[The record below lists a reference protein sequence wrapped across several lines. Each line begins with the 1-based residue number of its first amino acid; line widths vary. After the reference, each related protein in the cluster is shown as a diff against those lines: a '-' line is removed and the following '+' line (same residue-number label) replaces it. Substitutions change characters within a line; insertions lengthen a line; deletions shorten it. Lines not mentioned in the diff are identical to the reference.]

1 MGINNL
7 HKLLRSRCPQVYEE
21 VHMSKYAFKKI
32 AIDIS
37 LYLFK
42 YKTIFGDKWLSA
54 FINLVSCMRR
64 NNIHCV
70 FIYDSGAP
78 PEKSAEQAERRE
90 TREKLREKVNEIEQS
105 VLEYKENGTI
115 SETLIEFNKKL
126 SKRRGDTNMKKLL
139 RRDVKEEEIKE
150 SDLAEMEEELVKIKN
165 QVISIS
171 SKDFELTKI
180 LFDIINVPYFQAP
193 LEAETMCSDIC
204 IRKQVDAVISED
216 TDVLAYGAPVFLTK
230 LNTHN
235 DTCTEIKYDRVLEE
249 LEITS
254 DQFLDLCIMCGCDYN
269 KNIFRVGPEKAYKLI
284 KEHGTIDDL
293 HNKGVIKDISVLK
306 HNRGRELFR
315 NYEKSNVSIP
325 YCGQPDFKRLQ
336 EFVFKYN
343 VNVNLS
349 SFHKACSPAV
359 LVFTEEEEEDNVEDN
374 VEIIEDNVE
383 DNIEIIED

>member
-7 HKLLRSRCPQVYEE
+7 HKLLRSKCPQIYEE
-21 VHMSKYAFKKI
+21 VHLSKYAFKKI

-54 FINLVSCMRR
+54 FINLVACMRR

-78 PEKSAEQAERRE
+78 PEKGAEQAERRE
-90 TREKLREKVNEIEQS
+90 TREKLRKKVLDIEQA
-105 VLEYKENGTI
+105 LEDYKENGDI
-115 SETLIEFNKKL
+115 SQPLIDFNKKL
-126 SKRRGDTNMKKLL
+126 AKRRGDTNMKKLL
-139 RRDVKEEEIKE
+139 RRDTPDDEIKD
-150 SDLAEMEEELVKIKN
+150 SDLVAMEEELVKIQN

-171 SKDFELTKI
+171 SADFDLTKI

-216 TDVLAYGAPVFLTK
+216 TDVLAYGAPVFLNK

-235 DTCTEIKYDRVLEE
+235 DTCIEIRYDKVIEALC
-249 LEITS
+249 ISS

-269 KNIFRVGPEKAYKLI
+269 KNIFRIGPEKAYKLL
-284 KEHGTIDDL
+284 KEHGNIDDL
-293 HNKGVIKDISVLK
+293 HNKGILKDISILK

-315 NYEKSNVSIP
+315 KYEKSNVSIP
-325 YCGQPDFKRLQ
+325 YCGQPDFKKLQ

-343 VNVNLS
+343 VNINLS

-359 LVFTEEEEEDNVEDN
+359 LVFTEEED
-374 VEIIEDNVE
+374 EIIQDG
-383 DNIEIIED
+383 IEIIEDEEIEY

>member
-7 HKLLRSRCPQVYEE
+7 HKLLRNKCPQIYEE
-21 VHMSKYAFKKI
+21 VHLSKYAFKKI

-78 PEKSAEQAERRE
+78 PEKGAEQAERRE
-90 TREKLREKVNEIEQS
+90 TREKLRQKVLEIEEA
-105 VLEYKENGTI
+105 LLDYKENGNISQTI
-115 SETLIEFNKKL
+115 IDFNKKL

-139 RRDVKEEEIKE
+139 RRDIKEDEIKD
-150 SDLAEMEEELVKIKN
+150 SDLAEMDEELIKIKN

-171 SKDFELTKI
+171 STDFDLTKI

-193 LEAETMCSDIC
+193 LEAETMCADIC

-216 TDVLAYGAPVFLTK
+216 TDVLAYGAPIFLTK

-235 DTCTEIKYDRVLEE
+235 DTCTEIKYNDVIKE
-249 LEITS
+249 LDIS
-254 DQFLDLCIMCGCDYN
+254 SPQFLDLCIMCGCDYN
-269 KNIFRVGPEKAYKLI
+269 KNIFRIGPEKAYKLL
-284 KEHGTIDDL
+284 KEHGNIDDL
-293 HNKGVIKDISVLK
+293 HNKGVLKDISVLK
-306 HNRGRELFR
+306 HNRSRELFR
-315 NYEKSNVSIP
+315 NYQKSNVSIP
-325 YCGQPDFKRLQ
+325 YCGQPDFKKLQ
-336 EFVFKYN
+336 EFVFKHN
-343 VNVNLS
+343 VSINLS

-359 LVFTEEEEEDNVEDN
+359 LVFTEEEEDQD
-374 VEIIEDNVE
+374 EIKPEIQDG
-383 DNIEIIED
+383 IEIIEDEEIEY

>member
-7 HKLLRSRCPQVYEE
+7 HKLLRNKCPQIYEE
-21 VHMSKYAFKKI
+21 VHLSKYAFKKI

-78 PEKSAEQAERRE
+78 PEKGAEQAERRE
-90 TREKLREKVNEIEQS
+90 TREKLRQKVLEIEEA
-105 VLEYKENGTI
+105 LLDYKENGNLSQTI
-115 SETLIEFNKKL
+115 IDFNKKL

-139 RRDVKEEEIKE
+139 RRDIKEDEIKD
-150 SDLAEMEEELVKIKN
+150 SDVAEMDEELIKIKN

-171 SKDFELTKI
+171 STDFDLTKV

-193 LEAETMCSDIC
+193 LEAETMCADIC

-216 TDVLAYGAPVFLTK
+216 TDVLAYGAPIFLTK

-235 DTCTEIKYDRVLEE
+235 DTCTEIKYNDILKE
-249 LEITS
+249 LEIS
-254 DQFLDLCIMCGCDYN
+254 SPQFLDLCIMCGCDYN
-269 KNIFRVGPEKAYKLI
+269 KNIFRIGPEKAYKLL

-293 HNKGVIKDISVLK
+293 HNKGVLKDISVLK
-306 HNRGRELFR
+306 HNRSRELFR
-315 NYEKSNVSIP
+315 NYQKSNVSIP
-325 YCGQPDFKRLQ
+325 YCGQPDFKKLQ
-336 EFVFKYN
+336 EFVFKHN
-343 VNVNLS
+343 ISINLS

-359 LVFTEEEEEDNVEDN
+359 LVFTEEDQDQDEIKEDGL
-374 VEIIEDNVE
+374 EIIEDE
-383 DNIEIIED
+383 EIEY